1 MTYESM
7 DAILKN
13 LKEFGKQLFG
23 EDVKPTYAP
32 KKPRHVPK
40 PGRTWSAYVR
50 EKNLERKNEI

>member
-13 LKEFGKQLFG
+13 LKEFGKQFFG

-40 PGRTWSAYVR
+40 PGRTWSVWVR
-50 EKNLERKNEI
+50 EKNLGVKSN

>member
-13 LKEFGKQLFG
+13 LKEIGKQLFG

-50 EKNLERKNEI
+50 EKNLEVK

>member
-7 DAILKN
+7 GAILKS

-32 KKPRHVPK
+32 KKPRYVPE
-40 PGRTWSAYVR
+40 PGRTWSAWVR
-50 EKNLERKNEI
+50 EKNLGVKSN

>member
-32 KKPRHVPK
+32 KKPRYVPE

-50 EKNLERKNEI
+50 EKNLEVK

>member
-23 EDVKPTYAP
+23 EDVKLTYAP
-32 KKPRHVPK
+32 KKPRHVPESGK
-40 PGRTWSAYVR
+40 TWSAWVR
-50 EKNLERKNEI
+50 EKNLTRRNEI

>member
-7 DAILKN
+7 GAILKN

-32 KKPRHVPK
+32 KKPRHVPE
-40 PGRTWSAYVR
+40 PGRT
-50 EKNLERKNEI
+50 